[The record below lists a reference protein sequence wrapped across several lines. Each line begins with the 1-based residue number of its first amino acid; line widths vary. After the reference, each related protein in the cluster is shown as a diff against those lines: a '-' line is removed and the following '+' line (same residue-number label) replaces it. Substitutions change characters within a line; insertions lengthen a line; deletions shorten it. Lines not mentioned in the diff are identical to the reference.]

1 MPFRVKFKGE
11 DGQDATQGRGGL
23 FRECLSAVAEEL
35 SSCAVPVFLHR
46 GRDEEF
52 EVDPLVLSPLCAS
65 TSRGRSCLMFL
76 GVLMG
81 VAMRSGE
88 PLALDIH
95 SSVWHALVG
104 GTVTHPID
112 SKTADMLVSNKF
124 ISSVYASACDGH
136 YDRDFEYFFELPALL
151 GADSLVPVDN
161 SMTCEEYQQA
171 LLRFASQEI
180 AVAVKCVRQGLLKVV
195 PAASLF
201 TLSWQQLRANVCGS
215 PSFTFDDLEPFLI
228 TQQGAA
234 ISDAAF
240 AILKN
245 VLRSYTPQQ
254 LSLFLRFCTGL
265 LRLPTDSKSR
275 KGFNINI
282 RRVIASSARPGRPA
296 PANPDG

>member
-1 MPFRVKFKGE
+1 
-11 DGQDATQGRGGL
+11 
-23 FRECLSAVAEEL
+23 
-35 SSCAVPVFLHR
+35 
-46 GRDEEF
+46 
-52 EVDPLVLSPLCAS
+52 
-65 TSRGRSCLMFL
+65 MFL

-104 GTVTHPID
+104 GAVTHPID

-124 ISSVYASACDGH
+124 ISSVYASANDGH
-136 YDRDFEYFFELPALL
+136 YDPDFEYFFELPALS